1 MKPPIILTVTS
12 VLSLVCGV
20 CQALPANPPHHLEP
34 NAPRSITVSEAQ
46 TPPVIRAGL
55 LQSTLILLPAEEKI
69 ATVFGGDTVD
79 WVFDAG
85 HVASRFISV
94 KPKLAN
100 TTKDIYLGGVK
111 MRPRLALPVDITEGK
126 TTLPDG
132 RVMAV
137 ALAPLATAQ
146 GYRWYFR
153 APERKFYDA
162 SMHRWLRDAVYGGKG
177 LLELFELSLI
187 EGGVCLAAMLWF
199 SVPSDIKRFRV
210 LKYGRVLRGPVMMT
224 PSEFNDAQRAA
235 ERKMLSPESLRKLS
249 CKLRRKEPP
258 PPAMGIGFKTT
269 ECRELMRIP
278 ARKEAQ
284 HIQIIG
290 DTGTG
295 KSQLIMQILRQIR
308 DRGEAAIVYDPA
320 TEFVKRFY
328 DEERGDVV
336 LNPLDARCPFWS
348 PANEIERNAEAV
360 TIAASLY
367 QPTSMSVKDEFFYR
381 TPAQIFS
388 HLLKTGPTPHELA
401 AWMADEA
408 ELQRLV
414 AGTEMAHYINRKA
427 GPQATGVLSS
437 LALVAQSLRLLPRQ
451 EDAPYLWNATDW
463 AQERKGWIFVTSKNT
478 EREVL
483 RPLHSLWIDILVM
496 RLLKRPKPGQKK
508 VWFVIDEL
516 ASLQRLPQ
524 LHTAITE
531 SRKSKNPLVLG
542 FQGKAQLED
551 IRAFGTQL
559 LCEQVIGRALR
570 RQSYDLN
577 EEGLFNVEYA
587 DILGIPFDFA
597 AKPVVVA
604 AMPPRQTIQVK
615 AVRPERDALEIRFPR
630 VMGYRVELPN
640 ERLTAKFTEDSKL
653 NLTPELT
660 GPSQTQ
666 NSGIVGESVN
676 LTVSH
681 LRDTRPS
688 TVLYNLTTHLLYT
701 KWRDPG
707 EEARLHLFGQL
718 KRIVKEWLDTCLI
731 CRGDTYPAQILY
743 RHLADMAAERITAAI
758 NSEAADRAT
767 IKALLDPF
775 NPVGSSR
782 HVNFTTSKATRYET
796 DARRCQ
802 INWVILDSDWEAEF
816 CRVAENHP
824 RVRRYVKNHNL
835 GFDVPYRYGSESR
848 IYRPDFIVLIED
860 GHGEDDLLHLVVE
873 IKGYRREDAKDKKL
887 TMETYWIPGVNASGS
902 FASLIEGEFQKM
914 VESVTEPQPVQQ

>member
-1 MKPPIILTVTS
+1 MATQWGRKETVIWPVHVPVMS
-12 VLSLVCGV
+12 YSAVMA
-20 CQALPANPPHHLEP
+20 ALLCTCLFIWQRLHFSISPVQQSYITEYIRSQVGAKF
-34 NAPRSITVSEAQ
+34 NAHENYR
-46 TPPVIRAGL
+46 L
-55 LQSTLILLPAEEKI
+55 
-69 ATVFGGDTVD
+69 
-79 WVFDAG
+79 
-85 HVASRFISV
+85 
-94 KPKLAN
+94 
-100 TTKDIYLGGVK
+100 IYLGGLK

-132 RVMAV
+132 RVVPV

-162 SMHRWLRDAVYGGKG
+162 SMHRWLRDAIYGGKG
-177 LLELFELSLI
+177 LMELFEVSLI
-187 EGGVCLAAMLWF
+187 EGGVCLTAMLWF
-199 SVPSDIKRFRV
+199 AVPSDIKRFRL

-224 PSEFNDAQRAA
+224 PVEFNDTQRAA

-249 CKLRRKEPP
+249 CKLLGKEPP
-258 PPAMGIGFKTT
+258 LLAMGIGFKTT

-328 DEERGDVV
+328 DEKRGDVV

-496 RLLKRPKPGQKK
+496 RLLKRPKAGQKK
-508 VWFVIDEL
+508 VWFIIDEL

-551 IRAFGTQL
+551 IYGRLAEVMLSQPATKIFMRTGEPKAAEWISESIGKVEIERLRETKFDGSRAGKNFTL
-559 LCEQVIGRALR
+559 DRQVEPLVMPSEIAGLEDRHAYLKLGNNVARFVFDFLDSPGDTEEFVARKSEDDELAFDRRTLAPRRSGSPSAAPAQAPAPASSAAGGGRA
-570 RQSYDLN
+570 QPID
-577 EEGLFNVEYA
+577 GLAIAWPVREANPPEKSVQN
-587 DILGIPFDFA
+587 A
-597 AKPVVVA
+597 A
-604 AMPPRQTIQVK
+604 T
-615 AVRPERDALEIRFPR
+615 L
-630 VMGYRVELPN
+630 
-640 ERLTAKFTEDSKL
+640 
-653 NLTPELT
+653 
-660 GPSQTQ
+660 
-666 NSGIVGESVN
+666 
-676 LTVSH
+676 
-681 LRDTRPS
+681 
-688 TVLYNLTTHLLYT
+688 
-701 KWRDPG
+701 
-707 EEARLHLFGQL
+707 
-718 KRIVKEWLDTCLI
+718 
-731 CRGDTYPAQILY
+731 
-743 RHLADMAAERITAAI
+743 AERTPTI
-758 NSEAADRAT
+758 SE
-767 IKALLDPF
+767 
-775 NPVGSSR
+775 N
-782 HVNFTTSKATRYET
+782 
-796 DARRCQ
+796 
-802 INWVILDSDWEAEF
+802 
-816 CRVAENHP
+816 RVAPDIEQSEELSMRQHEKHDHGVGLELNH
-824 RVRRYVKNHNL
+824 
-835 GFDVPYRYGSESR
+835 S
-848 IYRPDFIVLIED
+848 
-860 GHGEDDLLHLVVE
+860 
-873 IKGYRREDAKDKKL
+873 
-887 TMETYWIPGVNASGS
+887 
-902 FASLIEGEFQKM
+902 
-914 VESVTEPQPVQQ
+914 

>member
-1 MKPPIILTVTS
+1 MATQWGRKETVIWPVHVPVMSYSALAVALLCTCMFIWQRLHFS
-12 VLSLVCGV
+12 LSPVQQSYITEYIRSQVG
-20 CQALPANPPHHLEP
+20 AKF
-34 NAPRSITVSEAQ
+34 NAHENYR
-46 TPPVIRAGL
+46 L
-55 LQSTLILLPAEEKI
+55 
-69 ATVFGGDTVD
+69 
-79 WVFDAG
+79 
-85 HVASRFISV
+85 
-94 KPKLAN
+94 
-100 TTKDIYLGGVK
+100 IYLGGVK
-111 MRPRLALPVDITEGK
+111 MCPRLALPVDITEGK

-132 RVMAV
+132 RVVPV
-137 ALAPLATAQ
+137 ALAPLTTAQ

-162 SMHRWLRDAVYGGKG
+162 SMHRWLRDAIYGGKG
-177 LLELFELSLI
+177 VLELFELSLI

-199 SVPSDIKRFRV
+199 SVPSDINRFRV
-210 LKYGRVLRGPVMMT
+210 LKYGRVLRGPVMMA

-249 CKLRRKEPP
+249 CKLMGKEPP
-258 PPAMGIGFKTT
+258 PAAMGIGFKTT

-320 TEFVKRFY
+320 TEFVKQFY
-328 DEERGDVV
+328 DEKRGDVV

-451 EDAPYLWNATDW
+451 KDAPYLWNATDW

-551 IRAFGTQL
+551 IYGRLAEVMLSQPATKIFMRTGEPKAAEWISESIGKVEIERLRETKFDGSRAGKNFTVDRQVEPLVMPSEIAGLEDRHAYLKLGNNVARFVFDFIDSAGETEEFVARKSEDDKLAFDRRTLAPRRPGPPSVVPADDSAPAPSSAGT
-559 LCEQVIGRALR
+559 GRAQQIEGRAIALPVHQPKIGAEKSSTFAER
-570 RQSYDLN
+570 TPAITENRVTPDIEPS
-577 EEGLFNVEYA
+577 EE
-587 DILGIPFDFA
+587 
-597 AKPVVVA
+597 
-604 AMPPRQTIQVK
+604 MPPRQHEK
-615 AVRPERDALEIRFPR
+615 RDHEIGLE
-630 VMGYRVELPN
+630 
-640 ERLTAKFTEDSKL
+640 L
-653 NLTPELT
+653 NH
-660 GPSQTQ
+660 S
-666 NSGIVGESVN
+666 
-676 LTVSH
+676 
-681 LRDTRPS
+681 
-688 TVLYNLTTHLLYT
+688 
-701 KWRDPG
+701 
-707 EEARLHLFGQL
+707 
-718 KRIVKEWLDTCLI
+718 
-731 CRGDTYPAQILY
+731 
-743 RHLADMAAERITAAI
+743 
-758 NSEAADRAT
+758 
-767 IKALLDPF
+767 
-775 NPVGSSR
+775 
-782 HVNFTTSKATRYET
+782 
-796 DARRCQ
+796 
-802 INWVILDSDWEAEF
+802 
-816 CRVAENHP
+816 
-824 RVRRYVKNHNL
+824 
-835 GFDVPYRYGSESR
+835 
-848 IYRPDFIVLIED
+848 
-860 GHGEDDLLHLVVE
+860 
-873 IKGYRREDAKDKKL
+873 
-887 TMETYWIPGVNASGS
+887 
-902 FASLIEGEFQKM
+902 
-914 VESVTEPQPVQQ
+914 

>member
-1 MKPPIILTVTS
+1 MATQWGRKETVIWPVHVPVMSYSAADRRRCSAPVCSSGSDSISRCRRCSRATS
-12 VLSLVCGV
+12 ASTS
-20 CQALPANPPHHLEP
+20 ARRLERSF
-34 NAPRSITVSEAQ
+34 NAHENYR
-46 TPPVIRAGL
+46 L
-55 LQSTLILLPAEEKI
+55 
-69 ATVFGGDTVD
+69 
-79 WVFDAG
+79 
-85 HVASRFISV
+85 
-94 KPKLAN
+94 
-100 TTKDIYLGGVK
+100 IYLGGVK

-126 TTLPDG
+126 STLPDG
-132 RVMAV
+132 RIVPV

-162 SMHRWLRDAVYGGKG
+162 SVHRWLRDAVYGGKG

-199 SVPSDIKRFRV
+199 SVPSDIKRFRI

-224 PSEFNDAQRAA
+224 PSEFNDAQRAT
-235 ERKMLSPESLRKLS
+235 ERKMLSPENLRKLS
-249 CKLRRKEPP
+249 FKLLGKELPP
-258 PPAMGIGFKTT
+258 PTMGIGFKTT

-328 DEERGDVV
+328 DERRGDVV

-367 QPTSMSVKDEFFYR
+367 QPTSLSVKDEFFYR

-401 AWMADEA
+401 AWMADED
-408 ELQRLV
+408 ELQKLV

-542 FQGKAQLED
+542 FQGKRSWRTSTVVLRRSCFRNRPPKSSCERVSRKAAEWISESIGKVEIERLRETKFDGSRAGKNFTVDRQVEPLVMPSEIAGLED
-551 IRAFGTQL
+551 RHAYLKLG
-559 LCEQVIGRALR
+559 
-570 RQSYDLN
+570 N
-577 EEGLFNVEYA
+577 NVA
-587 DILGIPFDFA
+587 RFVFDF
-597 AKPVVVA
+597 
-604 AMPPRQTIQVK
+604 
-615 AVRPERDALEIRFPR
+615 L
-630 VMGYRVELPN
+630 
-640 ERLTAKFTEDSKL
+640 DS
-653 NLTPELT
+653 
-660 GPSQTQ
+660 
-666 NSGIVGESVN
+666 
-676 LTVSH
+676 
-681 LRDTRPS
+681 
-688 TVLYNLTTHLLYT
+688 
-701 KWRDPG
+701 PG
-707 EEARLHLFGQL
+707 ETEEFVARKSEDDELVFDRRTLAPRRPGSPSAA
-718 KRIVKEWLDTCLI
+718 
-731 CRGDTYPAQILY
+731 PAQ
-743 RHLADMAAERITAAI
+743 APAPASSTAGAQPIDRRAI
-758 NSEAADRAT
+758 AWPVREGRQPESAT
-767 IKALLDPF
+767 EKASTP
-775 NPVGSSR
+775 
-782 HVNFTTSKATRYET
+782 
-796 DARRCQ
+796 CQ
-802 INWVILDSDWEAEF
+802 
-816 CRVAENHP
+816 
-824 RVRRYVKNHNL
+824 
-835 GFDVPYRYGSESR
+835 
-848 IYRPDFIVLIED
+848 
-860 GHGEDDLLHLVVE
+860 
-873 IKGYRREDAKDKKL
+873 
-887 TMETYWIPGVNASGS
+887 TYYHHHC
-902 FASLIEGEFQKM
+902 
-914 VESVTEPQPVQQ
+914 